1 MTYASGA
8 HTGQRELV
16 QEALQALAEYLEVS
30 LDAGASLIVMR
41 HTSDAATLYVG
52 DASAPRE
59 ELKRRG
65 TVPAA
70 LANEILNVT
79 QAGMNVMEIEGRTY
93 RFFRSFTHMDEV
105 AAVVF
110 SPT

>member
-1 MTYASGA
+1 MTNGSGA
-8 HTGQRELV
+8 NTGEREL
-16 QEALQALAEYLEVS
+16 QSQALQALSEYLELS

-41 HTSDAATLYVG
+41 HASDTATLYVG

-65 TVPAA
+65 TIPAP
-70 LANEILNVT
+70 LANAILDAT
-79 QAGMNVMEIEGRTY
+79 RAGMNQLEIDGKTY
-93 RFFRSFTHMDEV
+93 RFFRSFTHMDDL

-110 SPT
+110 SST

>member
-1 MTYASGA
+1 MTNASGA
-8 HTGQRELV
+8 STSQQGLRL
-16 QEALQALAEYLEVS
+16 EALQVLAEYLELS

-41 HTSDAATLYVG
+41 HSGDIATLYVG
-52 DASAPRE
+52 DAAGPRE

-65 TVPAA
+65 TIAAA

-79 QAGMNVMEIEGRTY
+79 EAGANLLEIEGKSY
-93 RFFRSFTHMDEV
+93 RFFRSFTHMEGV

-110 SPT
+110 TST